1 MNSLS
6 DENSSALLTV
16 WRVVIEKCV
25 TVVWLKQF
33 SVARC
38 VTCCYWKGCI
48 GKELALEFKKDIL
61 SSYALVKRTPMHARH
76 VDERGVMTIWIL
88 ISGGDGVSTS
98 VVSVHKV
105 TLGSDATF
113 VGSRCDWPGD
123 ICSVYAQQCILNSRW
138 RHATHNMVVED
149 EERLRF
155 IFVIPKAIIYWCVF
169 SGEMFTEG
177 YSRSP
182 NMSSWGDTVLID
194 TDITLK
200 SIKGGGRM
208 NRYVWKTLK
217 IINRINQLSF
227 VY

>member
-1 MNSLS
+1 M
-6 DENSSALLTV
+6 

-48 GKELALEFKKDIL
+48 DKELALEFKKDIV
-61 SSYALVKRTPMHARH
+61 SSYALEKRTPMHARH

-138 RHATHNMVVED
+138 RHAITTWWLKMKKGCVLFSSSQKLLSIDVYFQG
-149 EERLRF
+149 RCLLRVTADPL
-155 IFVIPKAIIYWCVF
+155 IWAA
-169 SGEMFTEG
+169 GETQ
-177 YSRSP
+177 S
-182 NMSSWGDTVLID
+182 
-194 TDITLK
+194 
-200 SIKGGGRM
+200 
-208 NRYVWKTLK
+208 
-217 IINRINQLSF
+217 
-227 VY
+227 